1 MTFAIEKKMKYKN
14 RQAAG
19 DLVDHWNH
27 VRIASFFCC
36 CLVAFAHGTYIVLF
50 WTEADG
56 GGALPGV

>member
-27 VRIASFFCC
+27 VRIASFFFVVW
-36 CLVAFAHGTYIVLF
+36 LRLLMGRT
-50 WTEADG
+50 
-56 GGALPGV
+56 

>member
-1 MTFAIEKKMKYKN
+1 MTFAIERKMKTKN

-27 VRIASFFCC
+27 VRIASFFLFAC
-36 CLVAFAHGTYIVLF
+36 AHGPSCVVLF

-56 GGALPGV
+56 GGALSGV

>member
-27 VRIASFFCC
+27 VRIASFFIGCV
-36 CLVAFAHGTYIVLF
+36 CLRGRA
-50 WTEADG
+50 
-56 GGALPGV
+56 